1 MFLAIEKVAVGRGC
15 RTCHPELERV
25 ALIYGP
31 HLGQANGLVETP
43 TDLDA
48 PRAASQLSQSTTVSD
63 DDVVDL
69 QVVSGG

>member
-1 MFLAIEKVAVGRGC
+1 MFLAKEKVAVGRGC
-15 RTCHPELERV
+15 RTCHPERV
-25 ALIYGP
+25 ALINGP

-43 TDLDA
+43 IDLDA

-69 QVVSGG
+69 RIMRGG